1 MTKKYY
7 TVKLVIHEPTGVE
20 LWKVYSPQGTE
31 HGYSWL
37 SEWAAQNEAD
47 RLNHDVEGK

>member
-31 HGYSWL
+31 HGISVL
-37 SEWAAQNEAD
+37 IQTQQN
-47 RLNHDVEGK
+47 N